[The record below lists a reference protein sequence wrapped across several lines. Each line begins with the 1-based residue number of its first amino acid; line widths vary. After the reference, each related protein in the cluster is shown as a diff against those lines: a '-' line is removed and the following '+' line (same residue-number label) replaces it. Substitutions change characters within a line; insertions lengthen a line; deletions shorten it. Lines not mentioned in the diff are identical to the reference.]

1 MLAAIS
7 GLTVG
12 LAFFI
17 FLSLYPFYL
26 QRHSPTHYTGFW
38 KAIGDTYQT
47 QGKVR
52 QVAIGMIAGLVV
64 VSFLVLLNP
73 TVLSAIADL
82 VFPIAL
88 LWIGV
93 VFGLRLLKLERRIEQ
108 LENERERIS
117 SNRERGD

>member
-17 FLSLYPFYL
+17 ILSLYPFYL

-47 QGKVR
+47 QGKVL
-52 QVAIGMIAGLVV
+52 QVAIGMVGGLIV

-82 VFPIAL
+82 VFPLAL
-88 LWIGV
+88 LWVGV
-93 VFGLRLLKLERRIEQ
+93 VFGLRLLKLEKRIEQ
-108 LENERERIS
+108 LENESERMS
-117 SNRERGD
+117 KNRDPGD